1 MLRIPLVV
9 LVALV
14 LCAPAQAATT
24 VARNGAFT
32 LDARQTGGRICV
44 ALRHSGHLQGARCG
58 RIPRSPQRALSVN
71 PNFGYAYAAAVP
83 RSVRVAEA
91 ESTKGLRRRHR
102 TVAARGFAAR
112 FVLIPPSPKFV
123 RFYGPSRRLLGIDPG
138 PIGYIGVGDETP
150 VVDGVTASTEPRLAP
165 TPADPDRLRTLACAN
180 LVGDLSGNGICD
192 DSADNALVL
201 LDECEAPTLAGGVI
215 APGASGVRFTL
226 GSGAQVTLGALAG
239 PSEFGGRLLFGGK
252 LPVGEAVRTA
262 EALDGSG
269 AVIARVAVG
278 SPPGGQPCVDEA
290 DDGFTG
296 ALIPSAR
303 GAVAAVA
310 SAGGVSLL
318 AADQGDRLCVGLST
332 LPAGIC
338 RPAPVDSDR
347 PHLLRRGTTVAGVL
361 SGDAARIRLRLERG
375 APVTVGT
382 TPGSAYGGHWA
393 GHLRFFAAT
402 VPARRQVVGAV
413 VRNRHGHV
421 IGVSN
426 VGVPRPAVHR
436 RMLAAQGGVGIALVR
451 RQGGP
456 DCVTAFPAA
465 VRYCTSPNPGV
476 PIDSAPLP
484 YSAAVTVPCAP
495 RAAMAYGRIPDR
507 LTPPRVVLDGTTVA
521 ARRIRLRG
529 DDAWVAFLPDA
540 HVTGLAAGKR
550 RAPLDLPPASAQC
563 GYTVTRSF

>member
-1 MLRIPLVV
+1 M
-9 LVALV
+9 
-14 LCAPAQAATT
+14 
-24 VARNGAFT
+24 
-32 LDARQTGGRICV
+32 
-44 ALRHSGHLQGARCG
+44 
-58 RIPRSPQRALSVN
+58 
-71 PNFGYAYAAAVP
+71 
-83 RSVRVAEA
+83 
-91 ESTKGLRRRHR
+91 
-102 TVAARGFAAR
+102 
-112 FVLIPPSPKFV
+112 
-123 RFYGPSRRLLGIDPG
+123 
-138 PIGYIGVGDETP
+138 
-150 VVDGVTASTEPRLAP
+150 
-165 TPADPDRLRTLACAN
+165 
-180 LVGDLSGNGICD
+180 
-192 DSADNALVL
+192 L

-269 AVIARVAVG
+269 AVIARLAVG

-310 SAGGVSLL
+310 SAGGVSAPL
-318 AADQGDRLCVGLST
+318 AADQGDRLCVGLSM
-332 LPAGIC
+332 LPGGDMPAG
-338 RPAPVDSDR
+338 PVDSDR

-361 SGDAARIRLRLERG
+361 QRRRRADPAAASKRG

-421 IGVSN
+421 IGVSD

-476 PIDSAPLP
+476 HDRQ
-484 YSAAVTVPCAP
+484 
-495 RAAMAYGRIPDR
+495 RAASVQRRRNRSLRSPRGDGLRPHPRPAHPATRRARWHDRRRPPD
-507 LTPPRVVLDGTTVA
+507 PA
-521 ARRIRLRG
+521 ARR
-529 DDAWVAFLPDA
+529 
-540 HVTGLAAGKR
+540 
-550 RAPLDLPPASAQC
+550 
-563 GYTVTRSF
+563 